1 MGPAVPNAAR
11 AGDTLSHSSGTHVQH
26 CWALPSA
33 HLAVSLPSHPCP
45 LSSSALPK
53 LSALLCFA
61 LQRSSRG
68 SLRSANSPFLLPFFT
83 FPVCAL
89 KGKLK
94 KSKFNWGAASQFLLI
109 PVPGKHRAA
118 VGPCPQEHAQGPQTQ
133 HCQLQVTKEL
143 LMPYNV
149 CVLFTPLIVSEDLA
163 TFPTPMVIVVI
174 ISEFCPGH
182 DAA

>member
-1 MGPAVPNAAR
+1 M
-11 AGDTLSHSSGTHVQH
+11 
-26 CWALPSA
+26 
-33 HLAVSLPSHPCP
+33 
-45 LSSSALPK
+45 
-53 LSALLCFA
+53 
-61 LQRSSRG
+61 
-68 SLRSANSPFLLPFFT
+68 
-83 FPVCAL
+83 
-89 KGKLK
+89 
-94 KSKFNWGAASQFLLI
+94 
-109 PVPGKHRAA
+109 PGKHRAA

-149 CVLFTPLIVSEDLA
+149 CVSFTPLIVSEDLA